1 MDEIINLAPMRGSN
15 YSKVQEFYKKL
26 SKNFDAL
33 LTLEEGEKL
42 HGFVLAML
50 NKFPRVKPDLVR
62 VDESWEDWSM
72 EDLIDALQRLLT
84 RNSTRSLRS
93 TCSKKTKA
101 KTGQRKGASFSKEGF
116 LLKTTQKPYF
126 FPYGKWLI
134 FPVPHQ
140 TDPDSDVTPLPQR
153 DRKKYPPNVKAA
165 PRFTKHD
172 DSQPSK
178 QEHS

>member
-1 MDEIINLAPMRGSN
+1 MNYLFINVTTL
-15 YSKVQEFYKKL
+15 
-26 SKNFDAL
+26 FDAFRSGTEEEYTELQQL
-33 LTLEEGEKL
+33 LHDINSFKRDMEELK
-42 HGFVLAML
+42 
-50 NKFPRVKPDLVR
+50 NK
-62 VDESWEDWSM
+62 E
-72 EDLIDALQRLLT
+72 
-84 RNSTRSLRS
+84 
-93 TCSKKTKA
+93 KTKA

>member
-1 MDEIINLAPMRGSN
+1 MVNAHMDEIINLAPMRGSN

-62 VDESWEDWSM
+62 VDENWEDWSM
-72 EDLIDALQRLLT
+72 EDLIDALQRWLT

-93 TCSKKTKA
+93 TCS
-101 KTGQRKGASFSKEGF
+101 R
-116 LLKTTQKPYF
+116 
-126 FPYGKWLI
+126 
-134 FPVPHQ
+134 
-140 TDPDSDVTPLPQR
+140 
-153 DRKKYPPNVKAA
+153 
-165 PRFTKHD
+165 
-172 DSQPSK
+172 
-178 QEHS
+178 